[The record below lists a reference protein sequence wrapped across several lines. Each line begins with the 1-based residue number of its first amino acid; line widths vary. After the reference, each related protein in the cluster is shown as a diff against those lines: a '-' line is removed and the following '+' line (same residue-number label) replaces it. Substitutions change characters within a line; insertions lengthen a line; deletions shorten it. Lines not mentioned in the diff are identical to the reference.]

1 MLHALV
7 EFSHG
12 LIELQWWGYVVVALA
27 LTHITIASVTI
38 YLHRHSAHRALDLHP
53 VPAHFFR
60 FWLWLTTSMGTRQW
74 TAIHRK
80 HHARCE
86 TAEDPHSPR
95 VLGVRKVLWTGAELY
110 TAVKNDTE
118 MLETFGRGCP
128 DDWVERR
135 LYVPHQNLGI
145 VLMLVTDVVLFGPIG
160 ITVWAVQMMWIPFFA
175 AGVINGLGH
184 YWGYRNFQ
192 CDDASTNLSPWG
204 IIVGGEELHNNHHAH
219 PSSAR
224 LSTKWYEFD
233 IGWFYIRVLEIVGLA
248 KVKKVAPQLVTG
260 NSCTE
265 CSQRMLEAVIT
276 HRWTVLQQFM
286 HDIRETCAAELE
298 TLRLV
303 SPCHTVDWTTVRRWL
318 HLDKAVLPDAERVRV
333 DEMLGRSETLSTLQ
347 RMRQELC
354 ALWDRSNAT
363 SEQLVLQLNDW
374 CHRAEASGIEAL
386 VNFSR
391 RLRTFEA

>member
-1 MLHALV
+1 MLHGLV
-7 EFSHG
+7 ELSHG
-12 LIELQWWGYVVVALA
+12 LIELPWWGYVVVALA

-86 TAEDPHSPR
+86 TAEDPHSPQ
-95 VLGVRKVLWTGAELY
+95 VLGIRKVLWEGAELY
-110 TAVKNDTE
+110 AAVKNDAE

-160 ITVWAVQMMWIPFFA
+160 FTIWAVQMMWIPFFA
-175 AGVINGLGH
+175 AGVVNGVGH

-204 IIVGGEELHNNHHAH
+204 IIIGGEELHNNHHAH

-224 LSTKWYEFD
+224 LSNKWYEFD
-233 IGWFYIRVLEIVGLA
+233 IGWLYIRTLEIIGLA
-248 KVKKVAPQLVTG
+248 KVKKIAPQLVTG
-260 NSCTE
+260 SSRAE
-265 CSQRMLEAVIT
+265 CDQRMLEAVIT

-298 TLRLV
+298 TLRRA
-303 SPCHTVDWTTVRRWL
+303 SPRHSIDWTTVRRWL
-318 HLDKAVLPDAERVRV
+318 HLDKATLPEAEQARV

-347 RMRQELC
+347 RMRQELG
-354 ALWDRSNAT
+354 ALWSRSNAT
-363 SEQLVLQLNDW
+363 SEQLVQQLNDW

-386 VNFSR
+386 VTFSR
-391 RLRTFEA
+391 RLRTFQG